1 MYSSSAKLFYA
12 AKYGTLEFE
21 AAGVECVVVGVAQ
34 IVFSSAIPMWEA

>member
-21 AAGVECVVVGVAQ
+21 AAGVECVVGVAQ